1 LSNPVT
7 STAGVP
13 PCGPTLKAVLVKRWA
28 NWPERAGH
36 TSSRGIA
43 HACGAPLLNRLDADL
58 TLADQALRPR
68 RGPGLPLGHQILS
81 GRRRVHWRHRGGR
94 STLRLSGPNTAGKF
108 AEPDR
113 ALRRLSQH
121 GFSEKAPWA
130 RLLRSAGP
138 AATLAPA

>member
-68 RGPGLPLGHQILS
+68 RGPGLPLGHQVLS
-81 GRRRVHWRHRGGR
+81 GRRRVIGGIVVDATA
-94 STLRLSGPNTAGKF
+94 STERTNTAGKF

-113 ALRRLSQH
+113 ALRRLS
-121 GFSEKAPWA
+121 
-130 RLLRSAGP
+130 
-138 AATLAPA
+138 T